1 MRAKARW
8 LPADLPAECPL
19 VAQVFAYSATDPA
32 SDAEYLVDDIDE
44 SDDFVSQA
52 MLELENYGSPVVR
65 KTPPLLKERNFLFK
79 HLVLASLV
87 ITAHPVVPRQSCWCP
102 RMI

>member
-19 VAQVFAYSATDPA
+19 VAQVFAYGATDV
-32 SDAEYLVDDIDE
+32 EYLVDDIDE
-44 SDDFVSQA
+44 SDDYVSQA
-52 MLELENYGSPVVR
+52 MLELKNYCSPVAR
-65 KTPPLLKERNFLFK
+65 KIPPLLKERNILFK

-87 ITAHPVVPRQSCWCP
+87 IPAPSSCTQAKLLVS
-102 RMI
+102 

>member
-19 VAQVFAYSATDPA
+19 VAQVFAYGATDV
-32 SDAEYLVDDIDE
+32 EYLVDDIDE
-44 SDDFVSQA
+44 SDDYVSQA
-52 MLELENYGSPVVR
+52 ILELENYGSPVVR
-65 KTPPLLKERNFLFK
+65 KIPPLLKERNVLFK

-87 ITAHPVVPRQSCWCP
+87 ITAPSNCMQAKLLVS
-102 RMI
+102 